1 MKNKTLNKI
10 TAWALIAGL
19 TMQAAPVWALSKDET
34 IYAKLNSDGSTSNVI
49 VSEHVS
55 DYGNNSIK
63 DKSNLNNIKNVS
75 GDEIFKDNNG
85 EIVWETNGKD
95 VYYQGT
101 TEDEMPVG
109 VSIKY
114 YLNGEEKELD
124 EMIGKS
130 GNVKIVLNYENRLKH
145 TVLVNGKYEELYTPF
160 VIATTT
166 ILSNEE
172 VKNINVTN
180 GKVIDNGNSSIV
192 LALASPGLSKSLD
205 LDMLDSLDEISIS
218 YDTDDFELS
227 SIYSVATSKLFSESD
242 LDIFDK
248 TDVLYDAINTLSSS
262 SKELVDGSNKLYNA
276 LSEMIGSGNTL
287 SEEQLKTIEQ
297 QAVLAA
303 TLSVDDVRAK
313 IQYTLGNIKISDK
326 ELNKAINEAI
336 RNLEISDEEKEILK
350 KVISENLEIDSNKI
364 NEALVKATENIRL
377 TDEQKEII
385 INKVLESVALSDEE
399 IDEITKMAVSQAMA
413 SVRNSDEYKNAMNAK
428 NAMEQAGIENVIK
441 VCTADNVS
449 PDAYEMCVKNI
460 NNIANYKQLV
470 ASINTMEATA
480 SKVANGVSVA
490 ITSQINEKIENQI
503 TKLLSDEMIKQ
514 VTNEIINKTTDE
526 INQVLKTYVTDENID
541 KVIDEINKKLEEN
554 ISDKVSAEVIN
565 QIMPV
570 VSEKVSE
577 LVAPKLTPVVNKITN
592 EVASKVSTQVAS
604 TVADQ
609 VKDNVLTSVNSQLIT
624 LVKGLEKFD
633 SEGIQKLAST
643 INRDVKNIEARVEAL
658 IDLSNE
664 YKTMDD
670 IDDDASG
677 SSKIIMIIDEVKKE
691 NDKKVNN
698 EKIVEEKKSFGEKI
712 KGLFTK

>member
-10 TAWALIAGL
+10 TAWTLIAGL

-49 VSEHVS
+49 VSEHIS
-55 DYGNNSIK
+55 DNGNKIIN
-63 DKSNLNNIKNVS
+63 DKTNLNNIKNVG
-75 GDEIFKDNNG
+75 GDEVFKQNNG

-109 VSIKY
+109 VTIKY
-114 YLNGEEKELD
+114 YLNNEEKTID

-130 GNVKIVLNYENRLKH
+130 GQVKIILSYENKLKH
-145 TVLVNGKYEELYTPF
+145 NVLVNGNYEELYTPF

-172 VKNINVTN
+172 AKNINVTN

-218 YDTDDFELS
+218 YETDNFELS

-262 SKELVDGSNKLYNA
+262 SKELVNGSNKLYNA

-287 SEEQLKTIEQ
+287 SEEQLKVIEN

-303 TLSVDDVRAK
+303 TLSVYDVKSK
-313 IQYTLGNIKISDK
+313 IQDTLSNIKISDK
-326 ELNKAINEAI
+326 ELNNAINEAI
-336 RNLEISDEEKEILK
+336 KNLEISDEEKEILK
-350 KVISENLEIDSNKI
+350 KVIQDNLEIDSNKI
-364 NEALVKATENIRL
+364 NEILINATKNIQL
-377 TDEQKEII
+377 TPEQKEII
-385 INKVLESVALSDEE
+385 IKKVLDSVTLSQEE
-399 IDEITKMAVSQAMA
+399 IDEITKMAVNQAMV
-413 SVRNSDEYKNAMNAK
+413 SVKNSDEYKSAIAAK
-428 NAMEQAGIENVIK
+428 NALEQAGIQNVIK
-441 VCTADNVS
+441 VCTVDDVN
-449 PDAYEMCVKNI
+449 PDYYERCIKNI

-470 ASINTMEATA
+470 SSINTMEATT
-480 SKVANGVSVA
+480 SKVASSVSIA
-490 ITSQINEKIENQI
+490 IISQINKKIESQI
-503 TKLLSDEMIKQ
+503 TELLSDEMIKQ
-514 VTNEIINKTTDE
+514 ITTDIINKTTNE
-526 INQVLKTYVTDENID
+526 INQVLKNYVTDENID
-541 KVIDEINKKLEEN
+541 KLIDAINEKLESS
-554 ISDKVSAEVIN
+554 ISDKISGEILN
-565 QIMPV
+565 QLMPV

-592 EVASKVSTQVAS
+592 EVASKVSVSVAS

-609 VKDNVLTSVNSQLIT
+609 VKDSTLTKVNSELIT
-624 LVKGLEKFD
+624 LVEGLEKFNN
-633 SEGIQKLAST
+633 EGIQKLAET
-643 INRDVKNIEARVEAL
+643 INGDVKNIEARMEAL
-658 IDLSNE
+658 INLSND

-670 IDDDASG
+670 INTEAEG

-691 NDKKVNN
+691 KENKVNN

>member
-10 TAWALIAGL
+10 TAWTLIAGL

-49 VSEHVS
+49 VSEHIS
-55 DYGNNSIK
+55 DNGNKIIN
-63 DKSNLNNIKNVS
+63 DKTNLNNIKNVG
-75 GDEIFKDNNG
+75 GDEVFKQNNG

-101 TEDEMPVG
+101 TEDEIPIG
-109 VSIKY
+109 VTIKY
-114 YLNGEEKELD
+114 YLNNEEKTID

-130 GNVKIVLNYENRLKH
+130 GQVKIVLSYENKLKH
-145 TVLVNGKYEELYTPF
+145 NVLVNGNYEELYTPF

-172 VKNINVTN
+172 AKNINVTN

-218 YDTDDFELS
+218 YETDNFELS

-262 SKELVDGSNKLYNA
+262 SKELVNGSNKLYNA

-287 SEEQLKTIEQ
+287 SEEQLKVIEN

-303 TLSVDDVRAK
+303 TLSVDDVKSK
-313 IQYTLGNIKISDK
+313 IQDILSNIKISDK
-326 ELNKAINEAI
+326 ELNNAINEVI
-336 RNLEISDEEKEILK
+336 KNLEISDEEKEILK
-350 KVISENLEIDSNKI
+350 KVIQDNLEIDSNKI
-364 NEALVKATENIRL
+364 NEILINATKNIQL
-377 TDEQKEII
+377 TPEQKEII
-385 INKVLESVALSDEE
+385 IKKVLDSVALSKEE
-399 IDEITKMAVSQAMA
+399 IDEITKMAVSQAMV
-413 SVRNSDEYKNAMNAK
+413 SVKNSDEYKNAIAAK
-428 NAMEQAGIENVIK
+428 NVLEQAGIQNVIK
-441 VCTADNVS
+441 VCTVDNVN
-449 PDAYEMCVKNI
+449 PDYYEMCVKNI

-470 ASINTMEATA
+470 SSINTMEATT
-480 SKVANGVSVA
+480 SKVANSVSIA
-490 ITSQINEKIENQI
+490 ITSQINKKIESQI
-503 TKLLSDEMIKQ
+503 TELLSDEMIKQ
-514 VTNEIINKTTDE
+514 ITTDIVNKTTNE
-526 INQVLKTYVTDENID
+526 INQVLKNYVTNENID
-541 KVIDEINKKLEEN
+541 KVIDAINEKLESSIGDK
-554 ISDKVSAEVIN
+554 ISGEILN
-565 QIMPV
+565 QLMPV
-570 VSEKVSE
+570 VSKKVSE

-592 EVASKVSTQVAS
+592 EVASKVSVSVAS

-609 VKDNVLTSVNSQLIT
+609 VKDSTLSKVNSELIT
-624 LVKGLEKFD
+624 LVEGLEKFNN
-633 SEGIQKLAST
+633 EGIQKLAET
-643 INRDVKNIEARVEAL
+643 INEDVKNIEARMEAL
-658 IDLSNE
+658 INLSND

-670 IDDDASG
+670 INTEAEG

-691 NDKKVNN
+691 KENKVNN

>member
-1 MKNKTLNKI
+1 MKNKTLNKV

-34 IYAKLNSDGSTSNVI
+34 IYAKLNSDGSTNSVI

-55 DYGNNSIK
+55 DNGNNIIN

-75 GDEIFKDNNG
+75 GDEVFKKNNG
-85 EIVWETNGKD
+85 EITWETNGKD
-95 VYYQGT
+95 IYYQGT

-114 YLNGEEKELD
+114 YLNGEEKSID
-124 EMIGKS
+124 EMIGES
-130 GNVKIVLNYENRLKH
+130 GNVKIVLSYENKLKH
-145 TVLVNGKYEELYTPF
+145 TVLVNGRYEELYTPF

-172 VKNINVTN
+172 VKNINVKN

-205 LDMLDSLDEISIS
+205 LDMLDSLDEVSIS
-218 YDTDDFELS
+218 YDTDCFELS

-248 TDVLYDAINTLSSS
+248 TEVLYDAINTLSSS
-262 SKELVDGSNKLYNA
+262 SKELVNGSNKLYDA

-287 SEEQLKTIEQ
+287 TEEQLKVIEN

-303 TLSVDDVRAK
+303 TLSVDDVKTK
-313 IQYTLGNIKISDK
+313 IKDTLGNVKISYN
-326 ELNKAINEAI
+326 EINNAINEAI
-336 RNLEISDEEKEILK
+336 KNLEISDEEKEILK
-350 KVISENLEIDSNKI
+350 KVIKENLSIDSKKL
-364 NEALVKATENIRL
+364 NEVLVKATENIKL
-377 TDEQKEII
+377 TPEQKEII
-385 INKVLESVALSDEE
+385 IKKVLDSVALTDEE
-399 IDEITKMAVSQAMA
+399 INGITKMAVSQAIA
-413 SVRNSDEYKNAMNAK
+413 GVRNSDEYKNAVAAK
-428 NAMEQAGIENVIK
+428 NAFEQAGIQDVIK
-441 VCTADNVS
+441 VCTVDNVN
-449 PDAYEMCVKNI
+449 PEYYEMCVKNI

-470 ASINTMEATA
+470 VSINTMEATA
-480 SKVANGVSVA
+480 SKVSAEVSVS
-490 ITSQINEKIENQI
+490 ITSQINAKIESQI
-503 TKLLSDEMIKQ
+503 TELLSDEMIKQ
-514 VTNEIINKTTDE
+514 ITTEIVNKTTNE
-526 INQVLKTYVTDENID
+526 INQVLKNYVTDENID
-541 KVIDEINKKLEEN
+541 KVIDAINETLESTIGDKISGEILDKL
-554 ISDKVSAEVIN
+554 
-565 QIMPV
+565 MPV
-570 VSEKVSE
+570 VSEKLSQ

-592 EVASKVSTQVAS
+592 EVASKVSVSVAS

-609 VKDNVLTSVNSQLIT
+609 VKDNVLTSVNSELIN
-624 LVKGLEKFD
+624 LVEGLEKFD
-633 SEGIQKLAST
+633 SEGIQKLAQT
-643 INRDVKNIEARVEAL
+643 INGDVKNIEARMEAL
-658 IDLSNE
+658 INLSNE

-670 IDDDASG
+670 IDSEADG

-691 NDKKVNN
+691 EEKKVNN